1 MTFLSNLLGFKERD
15 PSEGPVPRL
24 DTCLCLL
31 LSITPLAIVNII
43 EEEENFLMDDIE
55 HCSADLKKC
64 KKVSGELRND
74 LVSSVQQL
82 GDYEGLLTPPGSV
95 SSVANQAATKA
106 MMFLSGI
113 SVGSGY
119 LDGITLC
126 DKPVNCGEFL
136 KCCNR
141 RSWYVKCAEIL
152 LFKNVC

>member
-1 MTFLSNLLGFKERD
+1 MLFKERD

-31 LSITPLAIVNII
+31 LSITPLAIINII
-43 EEEENFLMDDIE
+43 EEEENSAIDE
-55 HCSADLKKC
+55 ANHCFTNKKQE
-64 KKVSGELRND
+64 KQTPGELRND

-126 DKPVNCGEFL
+126 DKPVNCGEFSKML
-136 KCCNR
+136 
-141 RSWYVKCAEIL
+141 
-152 LFKNVC
+152 